1 MFALRE
7 LLYKFQKTEN
17 NTSIPMIPLQLRRLP
32 LSVILLVLTLLPN
45 LSTAQDAKTAKLMV
59 KAEEYFSSNNTVD
72 AEILYNQVLS
82 GDPNNFRA
90 AYQLGRIN
98 SFLKDYREALRWF
111 RKAEEI
117 DANRN
122 DTLYLQIG
130 LTYKRL
136 DNYRKAKE
144 YFETFK
150 AKHGTQDSYYERA
163 ELEIQGC
170 ELAEASLAALPDF
183 RVQGASFNSSSSDN
197 YPGVLDQRQE
207 DKFLVF
213 TSYRPLPGKRAKR
226 DKISGE
232 SKDSDIYYII
242 RENDS
247 IFGEITRFPKKRINT
262 KFNDGPASITGSGMI
277 MYFSVCGG
285 KKNRNG
291 CTIFE
296 SRYDPIKKQWGKALI
311 VEGVSGSQDVVVNSR
326 GKTRRVPTNDRQ
338 PFITRDGRTLFF
350 ASSRGGGEGGY
361 DIWFSRKVGS
371 GWSEPQNLGPTINT
385 PFNES
390 SPFINDAN
398 TKMYF
403 ASDGLAGFGGLD
415 LYYSEGS
422 IGTFSEPVNLGAP
435 VNSSYNDFGSLW
447 MDDDSLVYFTSDR
460 PGGAG
465 RDDIYIGRRI
475 YREPVP
481 LKIAVKG
488 VIRDKDSKQ
497 PIEFATA
504 ILYER
509 SGSNS
514 LVVIDTFETDQSAR
528 YEFPLEEEKNYV
540 ILGNAPEYL
549 ANEEEVSTMDIKID
563 TELVKNIDIE
573 LEPIIIDKAITI
585 DNIYYDFDEYYLR
598 EDALIELGQLVD
610 LLNKNPNI
618 TIELGSHTDSNG
630 TEMYNI
636 NLSDNRAKAVV
647 RFLVENGIDPS
658 RLSWR
663 GFGENQLLI
672 YPEMSDFDEQA
683 NRRTEF
689 RIMSIEFLP

>member
-1 MFALRE
+1 
-7 LLYKFQKTEN
+7 
-17 NTSIPMIPLQLRRLP
+17 MIPLQLRRLP
-32 LSVILLVLTLLPN
+32 LSVILLLLTLLPY
-45 LSTAQDAKTAKLMV
+45 LSTAQDGKTAKLMA

-82 GDPNNFRA
+82 GDPSNFRA

-117 DANRN
+117 DAERN
-122 DTLYLQIG
+122 DTLFLQIG

-150 AKHGTQDSYYERA
+150 AKHGTKDAYYERA

-170 ELAEASLAALPDF
+170 ELAEASIASLPDF
-183 RVQGASFNSSSSDN
+183 RIKAASFNSSSSDN
-197 YPGVLDQRQE
+197 YPSILDQRQE

-213 TSYRPLPGKRAKR
+213 TSYRPLPGRRAKT

-232 SKDSDIYYII
+232 AKDSDIYYII

-262 KFNDGPASITGSGMI
+262 KFNDGPASITGDGLTI
-277 MYFSVCGG
+277 YFSVCGG

-296 SRYDPIKKQWGKALI
+296 SRYDPIKKQWGKASIL
-311 VEGVSGSQDVVVNSR
+311 EGVSGRQEVVINSR
-326 GKTRRVPTNDRQ
+326 GKTKSVPTNDRQ

-361 DIWFSRKVGS
+361 DIWFSRRVGS
-371 GWSEPQNLGPTINT
+371 GWSEPQNLGPTVNT
-385 PFNES
+385 AFNES

-398 TKMYF
+398 NRLYF

-422 IGTFSEPVNLGAP
+422 IGNFSEPVNLGAP
-435 VNSSYNDFGSLW
+435 INSSYNDFGSLW

-481 LKIAVKG
+481 LNIAVKG
-488 VIRDKDSKQ
+488 VVRDKTTKQ

-509 SGSNS
+509 SGANS
-514 LVVIDTFETDQSAR
+514 LTVIDTFETDQSAR

-549 ANEEEVSTMDIKID
+549 ANEEEVSTMGID
-563 TELVKNIDIE
+563 KDTDLVKNIDIE
-573 LEPIIIDKAITI
+573 LEPIILTEPITI

-598 EDALIELGQLVD
+598 EDALVELAKLVD

-630 TEMYNI
+630 TEIYNI

-647 RFLVENGIDPS
+647 KFLVESGINPS

-672 YPEMSDFDEQA
+672 YPEMSDYDEQA

>member
-1 MFALRE
+1 
-7 LLYKFQKTEN
+7 
-17 NTSIPMIPLQLRRLP
+17 MIPLLLRRIP
-32 LSVILLVLTLLPN
+32 LSVILLVLTILPI
-45 LSTAQDAKTAKLMV
+45 LSFAQDSKTAKTMAR
-59 KAEEYFSSNNTVD
+59 AEEYFSSNNTVD
-72 AEILYNQVLS
+72 AEILYNQVLAA
-82 GDPNNFRA
+82 DPSNFRA

-117 DANRN
+117 DANTN

-150 AKHGTQDSYYERA
+150 QKHGTQDAYYERA

-170 ELAEASLAALPDF
+170 DLAEASIARLPDF
-183 RVQGASFNSSSSDN
+183 RVSAASFNSTSSDN
-197 YPGVLDQRQE
+197 YPSMLDQRQE

-213 TSYRPLPGKRAKR
+213 TSYRPLPGRRAKR

-232 SKDSDIYYII
+232 AKDSDIYYII

-247 IFGEITRFPKKRINT
+247 IFGEISRFPKKRINT
-262 KFNDGPASITGSGMI
+262 KFNDGPASITGDGMTVF
-277 MYFSVCGG
+277 FSVCGG

-296 SRYDPIKKQWGKALI
+296 SRYDPVKKRWGKAQI
-311 VEGVSGSQDVVVNSR
+311 VEGVSGSQDVIVNSR

-338 PFITRDGRTLFF
+338 PFISRDGRTLYF
-350 ASSRGGGEGGY
+350 ASNRGGGEGGY

-385 PFNES
+385 AFNES
-390 SPFINDAN
+390 SPFINDAGD
-398 TKMYF
+398 KMYF

-415 LYYSEGS
+415 LYYSEGA
-422 IGTFSEPVNLGAP
+422 IGNFSEPVNLGAP
-435 VNSSYNDFGSLW
+435 INSSYNDFGSLW

-488 VIRDKDSKQ
+488 VIRDKQTKQ

-509 SGSNS
+509 GNEQN
-514 LVVIDTFETDQSAR
+514 LITIDTFTTDQSAR
-528 YEFPLEEEKNYV
+528 YEFPLEEEKDYV

-549 ANEEEVSTMDIKID
+549 ANEEEVSTVGIDVD

-573 LEPIIIDKAITI
+573 LEPIILKAPITI
-585 DNIYYDFDEYYLR
+585 ENIYYDFDEYYLR
-598 EDALIELGQLVD
+598 EDALSELAKLVD

-630 TEMYNI
+630 TPTYNI

-647 RFLVENGIDPS
+647 KFLVENGIDPA
-658 RLSWR
+658 RLTWR